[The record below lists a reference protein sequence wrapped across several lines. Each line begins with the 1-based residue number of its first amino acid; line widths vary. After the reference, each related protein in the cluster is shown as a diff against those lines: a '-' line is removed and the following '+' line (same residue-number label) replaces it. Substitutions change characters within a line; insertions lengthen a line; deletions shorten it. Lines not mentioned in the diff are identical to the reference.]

1 MAHNGL
7 DVSHTMVNK
16 RNRHKN
22 YFKRPSNYLGGDGG
36 GVATMERGHGRDSCD
51 TSNILFLDLDGGS
64 NLRQFSHLYTQDL
77 CTLYVTLYEKKF
89 FLKIIHDFISHFFC
103 PQSHDYVKAYPA
115 LTEPTGG
122 KLILLG
128 LCTAAVISHHAD
140 RGSSATNF
148 LREAIPGAAN
158 LATLMDS
165 LFHQSVLFLSQHISQ
180 AGTICFT
187 HVYLL
192 LGHRDSAS
200 LVHCCIPSIRM
211 PII

>member
-1 MAHNGL
+1 
-7 DVSHTMVNK
+7 
-16 RNRHKN
+16 
-22 YFKRPSNYLGGDGG
+22 
-36 GVATMERGHGRDSCD
+36 MERGHGRDSCD

-180 AGTICFT
+180 AGTILFYTCVFAFGAQGLCLSGSLLYPQ
-187 HVYLL
+187 HPDACYLKL
-192 LGHRDSAS
+192 HLAY
-200 LVHCCIPSIRM
+200 LPK
-211 PII
+211 